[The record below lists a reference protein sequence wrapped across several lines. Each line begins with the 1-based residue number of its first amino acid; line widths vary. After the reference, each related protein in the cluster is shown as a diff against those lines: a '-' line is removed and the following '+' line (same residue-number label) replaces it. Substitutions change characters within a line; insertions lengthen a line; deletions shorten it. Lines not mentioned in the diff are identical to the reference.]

1 VIPAQ
6 VSYVRATS
14 VEQTLE
20 LLAEHGDDAKVL
32 AGGHS
37 LLPLMK
43 FRFAAP
49 EVLVDIAPLDEL
61 RYVRESDGQIAIG
74 ALTRYRDLHRN
85 EILRAHA
92 PLLAEVAGAIGDPQ
106 VRNRGTIGGS
116 LAHADPA
123 ADLPAA
129 ALASDA
135 VFVVRGPEG
144 EREIAAQEFFL
155 GPFTTPLEPDELLVE
170 IRVPKLTGVGWGFE
184 KFNRRA
190 IDWAIVGVTA
200 VGSSIA
206 LINMGGS
213 PVRAHAAEQA
223 LADGASPAEAGA
235 LAAEDTSPAE
245 EPHASA
251 DYRRHLARVLTTR
264 ALAKVAGARPAGLR

>member
-1 VIPAQ
+1 MIPAQ
-6 VSYVRATS
+6 LSYVRARS
-14 VEQTLE
+14 VEETLD

-49 EVLVDIAPLDEL
+49 EVLVDIGPLGELSYVEESGDE
-61 RYVRESDGQIAIG
+61 IAIG
-74 ALTRYRDLHRN
+74 ALTRYRDLHTN

-129 ALASDA
+129 TLASDA
-135 VFVVRGPEG
+135 VFVVRSLEG
-144 EREIAAQEFFL
+144 ERAIPAEEFFL
-155 GPFTTPLEPDELLVE
+155 GPFTTPLEPDELVVE
-170 IRVPKLTGVGWGFE
+170 IRVPKQTGLGWAFE
-184 KFNRRA
+184 KFSRRA

-213 PVRAHAAEQA
+213 PVRARVAEEA
-223 LADGASPAEAGA
+223 LASGASPAEAGA
-235 LAAEDTSPAE
+235 LAAEDTSPAN
-245 EPHASA
+245 EPHASTE
-251 DYRRHLARVLTTR
+251 YRKHLARVLTTR
-264 ALAKVAGARPAGLR
+264 ALTKIAGEQPVGLR

>member
-1 VIPAQ
+1 MIPAQ
-6 VSYVRATS
+6 LTYVRAAS
-14 VEQTLE
+14 VEQTIDV
-20 LLAEHGDDAKVL
+20 LAEHGDDAKVL

-49 EVLVDIAPLDEL
+49 EVLVDIAPLEEL
-61 RYVRESDGQIAIG
+61 RYVREDGDQIAIG
-74 ALTRYRDLHRN
+74 ALTRYRDLHTN

-92 PLLAEVAGAIGDPQ
+92 PLLAEVAGAIGDRQ

-129 ALASDA
+129 TLASDA
-135 VFVVRGPEG
+135 VFVVRGPQG
-144 EREIAAQEFFL
+144 EREIAAEDFFL
-155 GPFTTPLEPDELLVE
+155 GPFTTPLEPDELVVQ
-170 IRVPKLTGVGWGFE
+170 IRVPKQTGLGWGFE
-184 KFNRRA
+184 KFSRRA
-190 IDWAIVGVTA
+190 IDWAIVGVAA

-213 PVRAHAAEQA
+213 PVRARAAEEA
-223 LADGASPAEAGA
+223 LAGGASPAEAGA
-235 LAAEDTSPAE
+235 LAAEGTSPAD

-251 DYRRHLARVLTTR
+251 EYRQHLARVLTTR
-264 ALAKVAGARPAGLR
+264 ALTKIAGEQPVGLR

>member
-1 VIPAQ
+1 MIPAE
-6 VSYVRATS
+6 VRYVRADS
-14 VEQTLE
+14 VEQALD

-49 EVLVDIAPLDEL
+49 EVLVDIAALDEL
-61 RYVRESDGQIAIG
+61 RYVRESGDEISIG
-74 ALTRYRDLHRN
+74 ALTRYRDLHTD
-85 EILRAHA
+85 EVLRAHA
-92 PLLAEVAGAIGDPQ
+92 PLLAEVAGAIGDRQ

-116 LAHADPA
+116 LVHADPA
-123 ADLPAA
+123 GDLPAA
-129 ALASDA
+129 TLASDA

-144 EREIAAQEFFL
+144 IREIAAEDFFL

-184 KFNRRA
+184 KFSRRA

-206 LINMGGS
+206 LINMGGA
-213 PVRAHAAEQA
+213 PVRARAAEKA
-223 LADGASPAEAGA
+223 LASGASPAEAGA
-235 LAAEDTSPAE
+235 LAAEDTSPAG
-245 EPHASA
+245 EPHATA

-264 ALAKVAGARPAGLR
+264 ALTAVAGKQPVGLR

>member
-1 VIPAQ
+1 MIPAQ
-6 VSYVRATS
+6 LSYVRATS
-14 VEQTLE
+14 VEQTID

-49 EVLVDIAPLDEL
+49 EVLVDIAPLEEL
-61 RYVRESDGQIAIG
+61 RYVREDGDEIAIG
-74 ALTRYRDLHRN
+74 ALTRYRDLHAD
-85 EILRAHA
+85 EVLRAHA
-92 PLLAEVAGAIGDPQ
+92 PLLAEVSGAIGDRQ

-129 ALASDA
+129 TLASDA

-144 EREIAAQEFFL
+144 EREIAAGDFFL

-170 IRVPKLTGVGWGFE
+170 IRVPKQTGLGWGFE
-184 KFNRRA
+184 KFSRRT

-213 PVRAHAAEQA
+213 PVRARAAEEA
-223 LADGASPAEAGA
+223 LASGASPAEAGA
-235 LAAEDTSPAE
+235 LAAEDTNPAN

-251 DYRRHLARVLTTR
+251 EYRRHLARVLTTR
-264 ALAKVAGARPAGLR
+264 ALTTVAGKQPAGLR

>member
-1 VIPAQ
+1 MIPAQ
-6 VSYVRATS
+6 LSYVRARS
-14 VEQTLE
+14 VEETLD
-20 LLAEHGDDAKVL
+20 LLAEHGEDAKVL

-49 EVLVDIAPLDEL
+49 EVLVDVGHLGEMSYVEESGDEI
-61 RYVRESDGQIAIG
+61 VIG
-74 ALTRYRDLHRN
+74 ALTRYRDLHTN
-85 EILRAHA
+85 EVLRAHA

-135 VFVVRGPEG
+135 VFVVRSAEG
-144 EREIAAQEFFL
+144 ERTIAAADFFL
-155 GPFTTPLEPDELLVE
+155 GPFTTPLESDELLVE
-170 IRVPKLTGVGWGFE
+170 IRVPKQTGLGWGFE
-184 KFNRRA
+184 KFSRRA

-213 PVRAHAAEQA
+213 PVRARAAEEA
-223 LADGASPAEAGA
+223 LAAGASPAEAGA
-235 LAAEDTSPAE
+235 LAAEGTSPAN

-251 DYRRHLARVLTTR
+251 EYRQHLARVLTTR
-264 ALAKVAGARPAGLR
+264 ALTKIAGKQPVGLR

>member
-1 VIPAQ
+1 MIPAQ

-61 RYVRESDGQIAIG
+61 RYVRESGEEIAIG
-74 ALTRYRDLHRN
+74 ALTRYRDLHAN

-129 ALASDA
+129 SLASDA

-144 EREIAAQEFFL
+144 EREIAAQDFFL

-206 LINMGGS
+206 LINMGGA
-213 PVRAHAAEQA
+213 PVRAYAAEQA

-235 LAAEDTSPAE
+235 LAAEDTNPAE

-264 ALAKVAGARPAGLR
+264 ALAKVAGQH

>member
-1 VIPAQ
+1 MIPAQ
-6 VSYVRATS
+6 LSYVRADS
-14 VEQTLE
+14 LDQTLD
-20 LLAEHGDDAKVL
+20 LLAEHGEDAKVL

-49 EVLVDIAPLDEL
+49 EVLVDIAALDEL
-61 RYVRESDGQIAIG
+61 RYVRERDDEIAIG
-74 ALTRYRDLHRN
+74 ALTRYRDLHTDDV
-85 EILRAHA
+85 LRTHA

-123 ADLPAA
+123 GDLPAA

-135 VFVVRGPEG
+135 VFVVQGPDG
-144 EREIAAQEFFL
+144 AREIAAEEFFL

-184 KFNRRA
+184 KFSRRA
-190 IDWAIVGVTA
+190 IDWAIVGVA
-200 VGSSIA
+200 
-206 LINMGGS
+206 
-213 PVRAHAAEQA
+213 
-223 LADGASPAEAGA
+223 
-235 LAAEDTSPAE
+235 
-245 EPHASA
+245 
-251 DYRRHLARVLTTR
+251 
-264 ALAKVAGARPAGLR
+264 

>member
-1 VIPAQ
+1 MIPAQ
-6 VSYVRATS
+6 VRYVRASS
-14 VEQTLE
+14 VEQTLD
-20 LLAEHGDDAKVL
+20 LLAEHGEDAKVL

-61 RYVRESDGQIAIG
+61 RYVRESDDEIAIG
-74 ALTRYRDLHRN
+74 ALTRYRDLHAN
-85 EILRAHA
+85 GVLRTYA

-135 VFVVRGPEG
+135 VFVVHGPQG
-144 EREIAAQEFFL
+144 VREIAAEDFFL

-170 IRVPKLTGVGWGFE
+170 IRVPKLAGIGWGFE
-184 KFNRRA
+184 KFSRRA

-206 LINMGGS
+206 LINMGGA
-213 PVRAHAAEQA
+213 PVRARAAEKA
-223 LADGASPAEAGA
+223 LAGGASPVEAGA
-235 LAAEDTSPAE
+235 LAAEDTSPAH

-264 ALAKVAGARPAGLR
+264 ALAKIAGEQPVGLR

>member
-6 VSYVRATS
+6 VSYVRASS
-14 VEQTLE
+14 VEQTLD
-20 LLAEHGDDAKVL
+20 LLAEHGEDAKVL

-49 EVLVDIAPLDEL
+49 EVLVDVAPLEEL
-61 RYVRESDGQIAIG
+61 RYVRESGDEIAIG
-74 ALTRYRDLHRN
+74 ALTRYRDLHTN

-116 LAHADPA
+116 IAHADPA

-144 EREIAAQEFFL
+144 EREIAAQDFFL

-170 IRVPKLTGVGWGFE
+170 VRVPKLTGIGWGFE

-190 IDWAIVGVTA
+190 IDWAIVGVTV

-206 LINMGGS
+206 LINMGGA

-223 LADGASPAEAGA
+223 LAGGASPAEAGA
-235 LAAEDTSPAE
+235 LAAEDTSPAN

-251 DYRRHLARVLTTR
+251 DYRKHLARVLTTR
-264 ALAKVAGARPAGLR
+264 ALTKVAGKQPVGLH

>member
-1 VIPAQ
+1 MIPAELR
-6 VSYVRATS
+6 YVRADS
-14 VEQTLE
+14 LDRTLE
-20 LLAEHGDDAKVL
+20 LLTEHGEDAKVL

-49 EVLVDIAPLDEL
+49 EVLIDIAPLDEL
-61 RYVRESDGQIAIG
+61 RYVRTSGDDVVIG
-74 ALTRYRDLHRN
+74 ALTRYRDLHAS
-85 EILRAHA
+85 EILRTHA
-92 PLLAEVAGAIGDPQ
+92 PLLAEVAGAIGDRQ

-135 VFVVRGPEG
+135 VFVVAGPEG
-144 EREIAAQEFFL
+144 EREIAAEDFFL
-155 GPFTTPLEPDELLVE
+155 GPFTTPLEPDELLIE
-170 IRVPKLTGVGWGFE
+170 IRVPKATGVGWGFE
-184 KFNRRA
+184 KFSRRA

-213 PVRAHAAEQA
+213 PVRARAAEQA
-223 LADGASPAEAGA
+223 LADGASPAEAAA
-235 LAAEDTSPAE
+235 LAAEDTSPAD

-251 DYRRHLARVLTTR
+251 EYRKHLARVLTGR
-264 ALAKVAGARPAGLR
+264 ALAKVAGEQPAGLR

>member
-1 VIPAQ
+1 MIPAELR
-6 VSYVRATS
+6 YVRADIRRQGPLTCWRN
-14 VEQTLE
+14 TARTPKL
-20 LLAEHGDDAKVL
+20 L

-49 EVLVDIAPLDEL
+49 EVLVDIAPLEEL
-61 RYVRESDGQIAIG
+61 RYVRESGDEIAIG
-74 ALTRYRDLHRN
+74 SLTRYRDLHTD

-144 EREIAAQEFFL
+144 EREIAARGL
-155 GPFTTPLEPDELLVE
+155 LPRSVHHPVGTGRLLVE

-184 KFNRRA
+184 KFSRRA
-190 IDWAIVGVTA
+190 IDWAIVGVAA

-206 LINMGGS
+206 LINMGGA
-213 PVRAHAAEQA
+213 PVRARAA
-223 LADGASPAEAGA
+223 D
-235 LAAEDTSPAE
+235 
-245 EPHASA
+245 
-251 DYRRHLARVLTTR
+251 RRWPVAR
-264 ALAKVAGARPAGLR
+264 ARPRRARWPPRTPTRPTNRTRPPTTAAISPEY

>member
-1 VIPAQ
+1 MIPAQ
-6 VSYVRATS
+6 LRYVRADS
-14 VEQTLE
+14 VERTLE
-20 LLAEHGDDAKVL
+20 LLAEHGEDAKVL

-49 EVLVDIAPLDEL
+49 EVLVDIAPLEEL
-61 RYVRESDGQIAIG
+61 RYVRESGDEIAIG
-74 ALTRYRDLHRN
+74 ALTRYRDLHAN

-92 PLLAEVAGAIGDPQ
+92 PLLAEVAGAIGDRQ

-144 EREIAAQEFFL
+144 EREIAAEDFFE

-170 IRVPKLTGVGWGFE
+170 IRVPKATGVGWGFE
-184 KFNRRA
+184 KFSRRA

-213 PVRAHAAEQA
+213 PVRARAAEEA
-223 LADGASPAEAGA
+223 LANGASPAEAGA
-235 LAAEDTSPAE
+235 LAAEDTTPAD

-264 ALAKVAGARPAGLR
+264 ALAKVAGEQPAGLR

>member
-61 RYVRESDGQIAIG
+61 RYVRESGEEIAIG
-74 ALTRYRDLHRN
+74 ALTRYRDLHAN

-144 EREIAAQEFFL
+144 EREIVAEDFFL

-213 PVRAHAAEQA
+213 PIRAHAAEQA

-235 LAAEDTSPAE
+235 LAAEDTNPAE

-264 ALAKVAGARPAGLR
+264 ALAKVAGEWPAGLH